1 MDYTLCEYN
10 SPAMDLLAFDL
21 AKEFLVSSCGHPEE
35 ISGLVYDS
43 LFPVRGS
50 LFDRQLGNLLVVDSL
65 GHVLQV
71 EWNTPGPRFRSC

>member
-35 ISGLVYDS
+35 ISGLVYDN

-65 GHVLQV
+65 GQVLQV
-71 EWNTPGPRFRSC
+71 EWNTGTLRL